1 MKRMLKNTLLLL
13 PLLLVL
19 LFVVGMFIN
28 SLGCHY
34 ELKMSANGVNYHGV
48 CRWGK
53 ITVIEEEE
61 ATREKWRVT
70 GFQLTFFNQLVYLI
84 DSRTQLHESGNDD
97 SYLNEYNLIQS
108 QYALVNYA
116 WVPLTENKVA
126 IFQRDPVHEVVIA
139 QRDGWF
145 GHRWCLLSREAQV
158 RGDPLVSEQFA
169 PGAGDLAVAGLVA
182 VLPAQSMVEG

>member
-1 MKRMLKNTLLLL
+1 MKRTLKNTLLLL
-13 PLLLVL
+13 PLLVVL

-34 ELKMSANGVNYHGV
+34 DLKMSANGVNYHGV

-145 GHRWCLLSREAQV
+145 DLYRWFSPGTAGACSAAKRRCRASR
-158 RGDPLVSEQFA
+158 
-169 PGAGDLAVAGLVA
+169 
-182 VLPAQSMVEG
+182 